1 MITVDK
7 IIDPSTIVIDG
18 KTITSTNI
26 IKKRKMAGNQFNRI
40 E

>member
-1 MITVDK
+1 VITVDK

-26 IKKRKMAGNQFNRI
+26 IKKERWQEISLI